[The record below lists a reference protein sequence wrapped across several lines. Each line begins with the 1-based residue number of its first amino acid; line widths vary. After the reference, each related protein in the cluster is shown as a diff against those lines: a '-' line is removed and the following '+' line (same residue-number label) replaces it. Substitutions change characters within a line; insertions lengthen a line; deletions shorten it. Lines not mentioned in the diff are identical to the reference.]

1 MQYPR
6 QFNSSV
12 CRPII
17 KCLNKETVIGML
29 PFFSFYMFLN
39 KRSSIILLH
48 LTLLVFSFSSHRCIF
63 PSTCSFFQPL
73 HISLYLFFLPHAA
86 YLLCVDRARLT
97 LHVRLL
103 PSLNTTVY
111 YVPTFQNHVQSTS
124 FTAPHRRQ
132 HQSIIVLH
140 RTYIYPAILSRV
152 IKMLQ
157 CFHR

>member
-48 LTLLVFSFSSHRCIF
+48 VTLLVF
-63 PSTCSFFQPL
+63 FFFIPPL

-86 YLLCVDRARLT
+86 YLLCFDRARLT